1 MKQIR
6 PYVFVAENN
15 VGIAYFSEL
24 PRCDF
29 CGEPARFDA
38 MTKLPGHPAAYFCER
53 CFPIYARMPPPWLTI
68 LEKQP
73 KVEYHSDAVPVITVP
88 VTLETVFWDVFVLC
102 PHCGAQF
109 HFAEPDAEGVQTCS
123 CCGNQYML
131 KSELKERKLETQED
145 ENKYEDHPPK
155 WLEEYFDE
163 IFSAVF
169 KDPNRKKRRS
179 KMKKNEADAS

>member
-1 MKQIR
+1 VKQIR

-15 VGIAYFSEL
+15 VGIAYFEEL

-38 MTKLPGHPAAYFCER
+38 MTNLPGHPAACFCEH
-53 CFPIYARMPPPWLTI
+53 CFLIYARMPPPWLTI

-73 KVEYHSDAVPVITVP
+73 KVEYQSDAVPVITVP
-88 VTLETVFWDVFVLC
+88 VTLETIFWDVFVLC
-102 PHCGAQF
+102 PHCRIKFQ
-109 HFAEPDAEGVQTCS
+109 FAELDAEGIRTCD

-131 KSELKERKLETQED
+131 RSELKEIKLGTQED
-145 ENKYEDHPPK
+145 EGKYEDHPPK

-163 IFSAVF
+163 RFSAIF
-169 KDPNRKKRRS
+169 KDYPNRKKRSGRF
-179 KMKKNEADAS
+179 KKQRYS